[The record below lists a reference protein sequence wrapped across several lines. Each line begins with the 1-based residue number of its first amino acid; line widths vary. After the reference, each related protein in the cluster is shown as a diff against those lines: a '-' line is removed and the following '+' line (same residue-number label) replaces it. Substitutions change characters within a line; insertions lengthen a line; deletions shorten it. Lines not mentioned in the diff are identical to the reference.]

1 MKRSEIDVH
10 TGQTLKTQQV
20 TLLLSH
26 NAALSPSWFPL
37 LSRKTNLRPKHTGEP
52 KSPDGGAGSCGQSHL
67 AVPPALV
74 SPAWPH
80 PAAGKACSC
89 SVPHH
94 FPSRGPTTAAPSL
107 PVQLVRRTW
116 CATHFLLPPR
126 QDVARMHAPCG
137 SQAPCS
143 TVGAV
148 PTPSLQQQGAQL
160 FISPFGGEEKAAGCL
175 GRGAAAWHCS
185 CKITCS
191 PSSACNPQH
200 SELLGWRMASGPM
213 GSLQAPPQ
221 GLPTSAN

>member
-1 MKRSEIDVH
+1 MKRGEIDVH
-10 TGQTLKTQQV
+10 TRQTLTTQQV
-20 TLLLSH
+20 TLLFSH

-37 LSRKTNLRPKHTGEP
+37 LSHKTNLRPKHTGEP

-74 SPAWPH
+74 PPAWPH

-89 SVPHH
+89 SVPQH

-107 PVQLVRRTW
+107 PVQLVRRTR

-126 QDVARMHAPCG
+126 QDVARMHAPRG

-148 PTPSLQQQGAQL
+148 LTPRASPLCSSREPTLHLSVWRGGKSCRLFRKRGSSLA
-160 FISPFGGEEKAAGCL
+160 
-175 GRGAAAWHCS
+175 
-185 CKITCS
+185 
-191 PSSACNPQH
+191 
-200 SELLGWRMASGPM
+200 LL
-213 GSLQAPPQ
+213 LQDH
-221 GLPTSAN
+221 L

>member
-1 MKRSEIDVH
+1 MKRGEIDVH

-37 LSRKTNLRPKHTGEP
+37 LSHKTNLRPKHTGEP

-74 SPAWPH
+74 PPAWPH

-94 FPSRGPTTAAPSL
+94 FPSRGPTAAAPSL

-148 PTPSLQQQGAQL
+148 PTPRAKPLCSSREPTLHLSVWRGGKSCRLFRKRGSSLA
-160 FISPFGGEEKAAGCL
+160 
-175 GRGAAAWHCS
+175 
-185 CKITCS
+185 
-191 PSSACNPQH
+191 
-200 SELLGWRMASGPM
+200 LL
-213 GSLQAPPQ
+213 LQDH
-221 GLPTSAN
+221 L